1 VGYKKNK
8 KKICLFKTTHNI
20 RERLIFNQSVYL
32 SLSTVFRLLCVVA
45 ASGAA
50 AIGPVG
56 FFSLSLSLPFFLY
69 PETTTTKKRTRN
81 NNNKI

>member
-1 VGYKKNK
+1 
-8 KKICLFKTTHNI
+8 
-20 RERLIFNQSVYL
+20 LIFNQSVYL

-56 FFSLSLSLPFFLY
+56 FFSLSLSLPLSFSI
-69 PETTTTKKRTRN
+69 PKQQQQQQKKKNTK
-81 NNNKI
+81 